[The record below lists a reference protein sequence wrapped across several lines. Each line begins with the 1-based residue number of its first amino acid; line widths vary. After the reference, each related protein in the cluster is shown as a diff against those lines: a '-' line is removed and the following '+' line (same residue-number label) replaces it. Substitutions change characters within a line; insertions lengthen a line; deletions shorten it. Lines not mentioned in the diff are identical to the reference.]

1 MEFGKGYC
9 TKVDNQFSI
18 HIAEDTDEEIEAIVS
33 LNREV
38 HQDEIL
44 ETFIRQLFLEYPRK
58 NEILWLY
65 IKDDKENK
73 LVSSICLAPLEWQ
86 IKDIILPVCI
96 MEFVGTLEQYRGK
109 GFIKILN
116 ELYENIMDQNGYI
129 FSVITG
135 IPFFYRTLG
144 YEYVSSLDDRIT
156 IPASKIPNNK
166 YENVNIRKANSKD
179 IPFIATKYTQFHNNF
194 YIFNRFDPECF
205 KFKYLRE
212 QFNSEVRTTF
222 IFDDAGV
229 DNNYF
234 SIGMSYDNQNYEIY
248 SPDLSKREVITLL
261 QFVKTIGNYNENEV
275 ITLSISEQSPL
286 YSCVIS
292 LGGTPV
298 STYGWQIK
306 IPNLVK
312 FLNFIKKMIEN
323 RVKNSKFK
331 GLTKAIRISNFDD
344 TIELDF
350 NNGKIENIEI
360 EKEYQNP
367 KPTDL
372 SIPGALIFKL
382 LLGDRTID
390 EISYIIK
397 DALVNSSSKSLIETM
412 FPKKKSMF
420 GSYI

>member
-18 HIAEDTDEEIEAIVS
+18 HIAEDTEEEIEAIII

-44 ETFIRQLFLEYPRK
+44 ETFIRQIFLEYPRK